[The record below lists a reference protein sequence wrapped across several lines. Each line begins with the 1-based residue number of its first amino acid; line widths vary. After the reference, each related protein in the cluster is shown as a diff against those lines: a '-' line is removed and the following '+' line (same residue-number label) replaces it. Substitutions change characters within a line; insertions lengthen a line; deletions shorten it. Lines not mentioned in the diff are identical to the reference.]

1 MVDVPSHGVGATET
15 QVRQRADDFVPDHAG
30 VIENSSFET
39 FKQGGKAVGEAA
51 EQTGQ
56 QAANIYDQAKG
67 AGDWAKLR
75 DHSSYHTDTLADRIM
90 P

>member
-1 MVDVPSHGVGATET
+1 MSCCSIWKARLDIHGSRARYATWE
-15 QVRQRADDFVPDHAG
+15 DFVK
-30 VIENSSFET
+30 SET
-39 FKQGGKAVGEAA
+39 ERGCGLW
-51 EQTGQ
+51 
-56 QAANIYDQAKG
+56 AKG